1 MKIFNVKEFYFI
13 EKICIFRSFCY
24 QASQQTTDEDEQRTI
39 ASEITEQS
47 ELNEP
52 IDDLVN
58 SNQIINLEIY

>member
-1 MKIFNVKEFYFI
+1 MKIFNVKKFYFI
-13 EKICIFRSFCY
+13 EKFYIFGSFCY
-24 QASQQTTDEDEQRTI
+24 QASHQTTDEDEQRTI

-58 SNQIINLEIY
+58 SNQITSFEIY